1 VEEAQLIQRA
11 LEGDPAAERQLYD
24 AHVDRVFRLTYRMTG
39 DDELAQ
45 EFTQQTF
52 IRAFD
57 KLGQFRGDAALS
69 TWLHSIAVSVVYNGM
84 RKVRR
89 SRQRHVDLEEMVS
102 LGSNPGG
109 VEPDLKRRLMAAIDE
124 LPTGYRTVFIMHDI
138 EGYKHHEIATALGV
152 ETGTSKAQLSRAREK
167 LRTALADFAKEWT
180 S

>member
-1 VEEAQLIQRA
+1 VEEALLIRRA
-11 LEGDPAAERQLYD
+11 KEGDPTAERQLYD
-24 AHVDRVFRLTYRMTG
+24 AHVDRIFRLTYRMTG

-84 RKVRR
+84 RKVKR
-89 SRQRHVDLEEMVS
+89 SRERHVDLAEMRN
-102 LGSNPGG
+102 LGENPGG
-109 VEPDLKRRLMAAIDE
+109 VEPDLKKRLAAAIDE
-124 LPTGYRTVFIMHDI
+124 LPKGYRTVFIMHDI
-138 EGYKHHEIATALGV
+138 EGYKHHEIAAALGV
-152 ETGTSKAQLSRAREK
+152 QTGTSKAQLSRAREK
-167 LRTALADFAKEWT
+167 LREALADFAEEWA

>member
-1 VEEAQLIQRA
+1 MQEAQVIERA
-11 LEGDPAAERQLYD
+11 LEGDPVAERELYE
-24 AHVDRVFRLTYRMTG
+24 ANVDRIFRLTYRMTG

-52 IRAFD
+52 IRAFE

-84 RKVRR
+84 RKLKRAR
-89 SRQRHVDLEEMVS
+89 TRHVDLEELRG
-102 LGSNPGG
+102 LGENPSGL
-109 VEPDLKRRLMAAIDE
+109 EPDLKKRLAAAIDA

-138 EGYKHHEIATALGV
+138 EGYKHKEIAEALGV
-152 ETGTSKAQLSRAREK
+152 QTGTSKAQLSRAREK
-167 LRTALADFAKEWT
+167 LREALADFAEEWT